1 MPFAVE
7 AWSLTAGLP
16 GRSPF
21 AHLKIGLFDLNY
33 VELSHSEFQVGYI
46 LLILSIFV
54 LLIFESLILKF

>member
-1 MPFAVE
+1 MPLAMEV
-7 AWSLTAGLP
+7 WSLTAGLP

-21 AHLKIGLFDLNY
+21 ALLKIGLFDLNY
-33 VELSHSEFQVGYI
+33 VELAHSEFQVCYI